1 MRWKGM
7 AAWYLAGVLAAGSVQ
22 AKTVEI
28 ADLRE
33 LAHYAGQSGHTVRMQ
48 PGVYRLDQLIPLEEI
63 AQRRDHRQ
71 WHFLEFSGSGNV
83 FELTDVT
90 IEVDT
95 ALRAAL
101 RAPQHNP
108 EFVVSGD
115 NNLLRGLTITN
126 RGDGASRGGN
136 VLSVHGDGN
145 TLREVTLHVRGSS
158 PYGYGDLF
166 GKGGGAVIG
175 HRKHSGLQ
183 ITGDNTRLI
192 GCRIEMRSFGH
203 GIYLQ
208 GATNT
213 HLEDCHVQGEMRATD
228 AMLAETS
235 GPAYD
240 VDFRSVYRNREGHHR
255 VLPGYKKSLAE
266 DGFRTYSGSRGV
278 TLVNCTAKHM
288 RAGFELRGDTE
299 VRIENCAAIA
309 NERGFWVGDG
319 AVIKN
324 SRGDAKYG
332 PLLFL
337 EGQDASVELQLMPAE
352 SEWKVHALAT
362 LHGAGHS
369 VSFTPWK
376 GLERSR
382 PVPIKLG
389 FAQPGAGEGM
399 SPYAERPARRIQ
411 LDNRTQM
418 PLIVGDRA
426 DHAGR

>member
-1 MRWKGM
+1 MRREWI
-7 AAWYLAGVLAAGSVQ
+7 APLCIAGALTAGLVR
-22 AKTVEI
+22 AETVEI
-28 ADLRE
+28 AGLKE
-33 LAHYAGQSGHTVRMQ
+33 LAHYAGQSGRTVRME
-48 PGVYRLDQLIPLEEI
+48 PGVYRLDEFIPLGQI
-63 AQRRDHRQ
+63 AERRNERRWQ
-71 WHFLEFSGSGNV
+71 FIEFSGSDNV
-83 FELTDVT
+83 FDLTDVT

-108 EFVVSGD
+108 EFLISGD
-115 NNLLRGLTITN
+115 NNVLRGLTITN
-126 RGDGASRGGN
+126 LGAGTSRGGN

-145 TLREVTLHVRGSS
+145 TLRDVTLHVRGSS

-166 GKGGGAVIG
+166 GKGGRGVIG

-183 ITGDNTRLI
+183 VAGDNTRLI

-203 GIYLQ
+203 GFYVQ

-213 HLEDCHVQGEMRATD
+213 YFEDCHVLGEMRSTD

-240 VDFRSVYRNREGHHR
+240 VDFRSVYRNREGEHR
-255 VLPGYKKSLAE
+255 VAPGYKKSLAE

-278 TLVNCTAKHM
+278 TFIRCTAKNM
-288 RAGFELRGDTE
+288 RAGFELRGDAQ
-299 VRIENCAAIA
+299 VRIADSAAVG

-319 AVIKN
+319 AVIEN

-337 EGQDASVELQLMPAE
+337 EGKDASVELELMPAE
-352 SEWKVHALAT
+352 SEWKVHSLAVIYGT
-362 LHGAGHS
+362 GHK
-369 VSFTPWK
+369 VSIAPWK
-376 GLERSR
+376 GRERTR
-382 PVPIKLG
+382 PVPIKVG
-389 FAQPGAGEGM
+389 FAPPGGGEGM
-399 SPYAERPARRIQ
+399 SPYAERPALRIE

-418 PLIVGDRA
+418 PVIVGDRA
-426 DHAGR
+426 VEDR